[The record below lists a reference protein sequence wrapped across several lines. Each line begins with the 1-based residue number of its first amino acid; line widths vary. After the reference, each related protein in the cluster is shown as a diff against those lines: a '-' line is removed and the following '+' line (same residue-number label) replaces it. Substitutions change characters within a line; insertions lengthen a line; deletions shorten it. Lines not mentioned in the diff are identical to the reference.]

1 MTQCIIH
8 KIRFSESFTSLI
20 LECFAKLVSLQSNI
34 HTFYEYAVAPHAGA
48 WIETPLYYLKLWDY
62 SVAPH
67 AGAWIETSHMELKH
81 SADSSHPTRVRGL
94 KQQSDGSYN
103 PVSRRTPRG
112 CVD

>member
-48 WIETPLYYLKLWDY
+48 WIETNLNPSSRTRTK
-62 SVAPH
+62 
-67 AGAWIETSHMELKH
+67 
-81 SADSSHPTRVRGL
+81 SHPTRVRGL
-94 KQQSDGSYN
+94 KLNSNSQPIAKQ
-103 PVSRRTPRG
+103 VSHPTRVRG
-112 CVD
+112 LKLC

>member
-48 WIETPLYYLKLWDY
+48 WIETQPRVTVLF
-62 SVAPH
+62 
-67 AGAWIETSHMELKH
+67 AG
-81 SADSSHPTRVRGL
+81 
-94 KQQSDGSYN
+94 
-103 PVSRRTPRG
+103 
-112 CVD
+112 

>member
-48 WIETPLYYLKLWDY
+48 WIETPLVDIEIRPAA
-62 SVAPH
+62 VAPH
-67 AGAWIETSHMELKH
+67 AGAWIETSLE
-81 SADSSHPTRVRGL
+81 
-94 KQQSDGSYN
+94 
-103 PVSRRTPRG
+103 RTDIP
-112 CVD
+112 

>member
-48 WIETPLYYLKLWDY
+48 WIETAIQLVFAA

-67 AGAWIETSHMELKH
+67 AGA
-81 SADSSHPTRVRGL
+81 
-94 KQQSDGSYN
+94 
-103 PVSRRTPRG
+103 
-112 CVD
+112 